1 MTHAARSTA
10 CTHNDLCAKPP
21 EHLPSIK
28 PEIAPIDFALDQCRA
43 GKQPDSSSDTY
54 FTMAISRERAL
65 SHRERLPRE

>member
-28 PEIAPIDFALDQCRA
+28 PEIARLPLPWINA
-43 GKQPDSSSDTY
+43 GRGSTENSSDTY